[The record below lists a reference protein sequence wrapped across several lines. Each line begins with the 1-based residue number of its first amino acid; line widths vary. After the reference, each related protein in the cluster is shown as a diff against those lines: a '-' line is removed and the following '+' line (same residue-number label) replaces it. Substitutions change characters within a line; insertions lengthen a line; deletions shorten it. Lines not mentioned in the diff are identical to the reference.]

1 MLEKLFKLSEN
12 KTNVKT
18 EVVAGITTFMTM
30 AYILA
35 VNPSI
40 LSDTGMDPTAVLLA
54 TALASFIGT
63 AAMALMAN
71 LPFALSAGM
80 GLNAYM
86 AYTVCLG
93 MGYPWQVAL
102 LAVFV
107 EGLIFVVLSLTS
119 IREAIFNAIPL
130 SLKRGV
136 SVGIGLFIAFIG
148 LQNAGLC
155 VNNDATLVGLTDFTQ
170 NFHSKGISALLC
182 VVGVLV
188 TAALH
193 IKKVKGSI
201 LIGIV
206 ATWVLGMLCQL
217 AGLYVPNP
225 ELKCYSLFPTMAWTD
240 FSKLGETFGQ
250 CFRVDFS
257 VVKPLEFVVVIFAF
271 LFVDIFDTLGTLIGV
286 STKANMLDGEGRLPK
301 IKPALLADS
310 IGTTAGAILGTSTV
324 TTFVESASGVAVGG
338 RTGLTAMVTGLLFLV
353 SMFFAPIF
361 TAIPSFATAPAL
373 IMVGFLMFSGIT
385 ELKFEDDKLTET
397 IPAYLAILAM
407 PLFYSISEGI
417 SIGIISYVVLNV
429 VTGKAKKVTP
439 LMYVLALLFV
449 MKYIF
454 L

>member
-1 MLEKLFKLSEN
+1 MLEKLFKLKEN
-12 KTNVKT
+12 NTTVKT

-40 LSDTGMDPTAVLLA
+40 LSAAGMDPTAVLLA

-63 AAMALMAN
+63 ACMAFMAN

-86 AYTVCLG
+86 AFTVCG
-93 MGYPWQVAL
+93 NMGYSWQVAL

-107 EGLIFVVLSLTS
+107 EGLIFIVLSLTNV
-119 IREAIFNAIPL
+119 REAIFNAIPL

-148 LQNAGLC
+148 LQNAGL
-155 VNNDATLVGLTDFTQ
+155 VVDNDATLVSITDFTQ
-170 NFHSKGISALLC
+170 NFHSKGIGAILC
-182 VVGVLV
+182 LIGVLL
-188 TAALH
+188 TAALY
-193 IKKVKGSI
+193 IKNVKGSI

-206 ATWVLGMLCQL
+206 ATWALGMLCQL
-217 AGLYVPNP
+217 AGIYVPNP
-225 ELKCYSLFPTMAWTD
+225 ELKCYSLFPHLTMTD
-240 FSKLGETFGQ
+240 FSSLGKTFGQ
-250 CFRVDFS
+250 CFSVDFS
-257 VVKPLEFVVVIFAF
+257 VVKPLEFVVVIFSF

-286 STKANMLDGEGRLPK
+286 STKAKMLDDQGRLPG
-301 IKPALLADS
+301 IKPALLADAV
-310 IGTTAGAILGTSTV
+310 GTTAGAVLGTSTI
-324 TTFVESASGVAVGG
+324 TTFVESASGVAAGG

-353 SMFFAPIF
+353 SMLLAPLF

-385 ELKFEDDKLTET
+385 ELKFDEDKLTET
-397 IPAYLAILAM
+397 IPAYLAILSM

-417 SIGIISYVVLNV
+417 SIGIISYVILNV
-429 VTGKAKKVTP
+429 VTSKAKKVTP
-439 LMYVLALLFV
+439 LMYILAVLFIL
-449 MKYIF
+449 KYIF

>member
-1 MLEKLFKLSEN
+1 MFEKVFKLSEN

-18 EVVAGITTFMTM
+18 EVMAGITTFMTM

-40 LSDTGMDPTAVLLA
+40 LSAAGMDPTAVLLA

-93 MGYPWQVAL
+93 MGYSWQVAL

-107 EGLIFVVLSLTS
+107 EGLIFIVLSLTN

-130 SLKRGV
+130 ALKRGV

-155 VNNDATLVGLTDFTQ
+155 VDGATLVELVDFTQ
-170 NFHSKGISALLC
+170 NFTSKGISALLC
-182 VVGVLV
+182 VIGVLI
-188 TAALH
+188 TAALY
-193 IKKVKGSI
+193 IKNVKGSI

-206 ATWVLGMLCQL
+206 ATWGLGMICQL
-217 AGLYVPNP
+217 VGLYVPNA
-225 ELKCYSLFPTMAWTD
+225 ELGCYSLFPAMALTD
-240 FSKLGETFGQ
+240 FSKLGTTVGQ
-250 CFRVDFS
+250 CFTVDFS
-257 VVKPLEFVVVIFAF
+257 VIKPLDFIVIIFAF

-286 STKANMLDGEGRLPK
+286 ATKADMLDEEGRLPK

-310 IGTTAGAILGTSTV
+310 IGTTVGAILGTSTV
-324 TTFVESASGVAVGG
+324 TTFVESASGVADGG

-417 SIGIISYVVLNV
+417 SLGIISYVVLNV
-429 VTGKAKKVTP
+429 VAGKAKKVTP
-439 LMYVLALLFV
+439 LMYILALLFV
-449 MKYIF
+449 LKYIF